1 MSLGLL
7 GCLCLVVAG
16 QDAKGTDD
24 VRHRQ
29 LRQALDESVSW
40 NAFFKDDQRTQPM
53 TPQPVHRW
61 TNNERDPQGQGL
73 AVLWIHRG
81 RPEVAASIYPWQGKL
96 IHELESLSR
105 STFVCLRDDE
115 VRWQPAAGISF
126 RRVPQTEPPATTA
139 VGRLR
144 QMKEIA
150 ERFTVTMTG
159 WNPTDADREI
169 LRRLPREL
177 YRYRPEDAGLVDGA
191 VFAFVKG
198 TDPEALLMLEA
209 VRTPAGAVWE
219 YALVRQTSGGVQA
232 VLDGETV
239 WTVEKHVPRNDPRQP
254 FFSLGAPLVLSP
266 LAETRNLP

>member
-40 NAFFKDDQRTQPM
+40 NAFYKDDQRKLAM

-61 TNNERDPQGQGL
+61 TNNERDPLGQGL

-81 RPEVAASIYPWQGKL
+81 RPEAVASVYPWQGKL
-96 IHELESLSR
+96 VHELESLSR
-105 STFVCLRDDE
+105 GTFVCLRDDE
-115 VRWQPAAGISF
+115 VRWQ
-126 RRVPQTEPPATTA
+126 
-139 VGRLR
+139 
-144 QMKEIA
+144 MKGIA

-159 WNPTDADREI
+159 WNPTNADREI

-177 YRYRPEDAGLVDGA
+177 YRYRPEQDDLLDGA
-191 VFAFVKG
+191 LFAFVKG

-209 VRTPAGAVWE
+209 VRTPAGEVWE
-219 YALVRQTSGGVQA
+219 YALVRQTSGGVHA
-232 VLDGETV
+232 TLDGETI
-239 WTVEKHVPRNDPRQP
+239 WTVEKHIPRNDPRQP
-254 FFSLGAPLVLSP
+254 FFSLGAPLVLPP